1 MNGELNISKEMKA
14 VKSDI
19 QDIMACYR
27 SKPNVQFKHV
37 QCDYNGHHIDFTYK
51 SHHNFANAVHS
62 TIRRYRLYID
72 TRKATENDLR
82 RLL

>member
-37 QCDYNGHHIDFTYK
+37 QCD
-51 SHHNFANAVHS
+51 
-62 TIRRYRLYID
+62 
-72 TRKATENDLR
+72 
-82 RLL
+82 